1 MGKKRSSN
9 KPSKAGQS
17 SRTAANKAKHRKEME
32 EQYIKAHGSTEGM
45 PDFTAKPD
53 YTPRKERII
62 TEMLKQGKVP
72 KKFRG

>member
-17 SRTAANKAKHRKEME
+17 SRTAANKAKHKKQME

-45 PDFTAKPD
+45 PDWSKPAD
-53 YTPRKERII
+53 YTPKKERVA
-62 TEMLKQGKVP
+62 LRKSK
-72 KKFRG
+72 